1 MYCHLRMQLSC
12 SLSKIKMQLIF
23 TPIREARHA
32 IRNIYMC
39 VYFKVKM
46 EFRNIDF

>member
-1 MYCHLRMQLSC
+1 
-12 SLSKIKMQLIF
+12 MQLIF
-23 TPIREARHA
+23 TPIREGRHA
-32 IRNIYMC
+32 IRNIYIYIYMCVCVC